1 MKDLFSKLLKSTA
14 LLILL
19 SILAVIILL
28 IVILSKCT
36 SSTDSEISIENTP
49 NAILAIMP
57 KNDLYVATAVIE
69 DFTTLQQTEYHLGLF
84 PEDHSCVQILRQ
96 KVSYKI
102 NLSEIEY
109 TQIDKHIIQVRMPA
123 LEYVAST
130 QASSFI
136 SDDEAYWK
144 ESLPSTNELRHKV
157 EQQIR
162 TRFDTPENRQ
172 KAILYAKE
180 AVTHILS
187 QIGYQ
192 PDFVDTITP
201 SGKEG

>member
-1 MKDLFSKLLKSTA
+1 MKEILSKLLKSTA

-19 SILAVIILL
+19 GILAIVILL
-28 IVILSKCT
+28 IIILSKCT
-36 SSTDSEISIENTP
+36 NSADSEISIESTP
-49 NAILAIMP
+49 NTILAIMP
-57 KNDLYVATAVIE
+57 KNDLYVATAIIE

-102 NLSEIEY
+102 NLSEVEY
-109 TQIDKHIIQVRMPA
+109 TQIDKHTIQVKMPA

-130 QASSFI
+130 QASTFI

-144 ESLPSTNELRHKV
+144 ESLPSTNELRNKV

-162 TRFDTPENRQ
+162 TQFDTQENRQ
-172 KAILYAKE
+172 KASLYAKE
-180 AVTHILS
+180 AVTHILT

-192 PDFVDTITP
+192 PIFVDTITP